1 MKIQNTFKYY
11 QDPGHGWI
19 AVKVELLEQLGI
31 DGQISEFSYINEKG
45 TTAYLE
51 EDCDASLFVEKYI
64 EVFGIKPQWKDIFS
78 ERRHWVRG
86 YSNYTTKL
94 KK

>member
-1 MKIQNTFKYY
+1 MKVQNTFKYY

-31 DGQISEFSYINEKG
+31 NGQISEFSYINETG

-64 EVFGIKPQWKDIFS
+64 EAFGQKPQWKDAYT
-78 ERRHWVRG
+78 EKKHWVRS
-86 YSNYTTKL
+86 YPRYTVEL